1 MPIVRFIQRIAD
13 LFITLILWFY
23 FLFGYLFILLV
34 LYIPA
39 YIFAENRATALQNLN
54 HIHLKCFFALTRLLV
69 PRTKFIIPKD
79 VREIH
84 SAIVVCN
91 HLSYLDPILL
101 VSLFQRQRT
110 IVKHTFFQV
119 PIFGWFLK
127 NYGYISAG
135 ASSMLGPA
143 MINNLEEIKE
153 HLASGGILFI
163 FPEGTRSRDGN
174 LLPFNK
180 GVFTIARYCNAPLK
194 LIFIKDTNKL
204 FPPGHFLF
212 NTRNFNEIQLE
223 LIGSLEPDYKGNDFS
238 ISAVADQTRN
248 IFEAKIAK
256 IKSKETEKPSQVYRQ
271 K

>member
-1 MPIVRFIQRIAD
+1 MPIVRFFQRITD
-13 LFITLILWFY
+13 SFITLVLWFY
-23 FLFGYLFILLV
+23 FLFGYLFILMF

-39 YIFAENRATALQNLN
+39 YIFAENRATALQYLN
-54 HIHLKCFFALTRLLV
+54 HIHLKCFFALTRLLI
-69 PRTKFIIPKD
+69 PRTKFIIPRD

-84 SAIVVCN
+84 SAIIVCN

-135 ASSMLGPA
+135 ASDMLGPA

-153 HLASGGILFI
+153 HLAAGGILFV

-223 LIGSLEPDYKGNDFS
+223 LIGSLEPDYKSNNFS
-238 ISAVADQTRN
+238 ISVVADQARN
-248 IFEAKIAK
+248 IFEAKIAT
-256 IKSKETEKPSQVYRQ
+256 IKSSEPKISDAVY

>member
-1 MPIVRFIQRIAD
+1 MPIVRIVQRITD
-13 LFITLILWFY
+13 FFITLILWFY
-23 FLFGYLFILLV
+23 FLFGYLFILLF
-34 LYIPA
+34 LYIPS
-39 YIFAENRATALQNLN
+39 YVFAKNHATALQNLN
-54 HIHLKCFFALTRLLV
+54 HIHLKCFFALTRLLI
-69 PRTKFIIPKD
+69 PRTKFIISKD

-110 IVKHTFFQV
+110 IVKHTFFKV

-127 NYGYISAG
+127 NYGYISSG
-135 ASSMLGPA
+135 ASDMLGDA

-153 HLASGGILFI
+153 HLASGGILFV

-194 LIFIKDTNKL
+194 LVFIKDTNKL

-223 LIGSLEPDYKGNDFS
+223 LIGSLEPDYKGNNFS
-238 ISAVADQTRN
+238 VSAVADQARN

-256 IKSKETEKPSQVYRQ
+256 IQSKETEKQNQVYR
-271 K
+271 